1 MITWSY
7 RFILYAVLC
16 GSSLC
21 FLRQIIRLINLFPCK
36 HNVYLIV
43 ITQINKINEIY
54 WWDFIWCIHSLMHWN
69 DKCTTYFP
77 KGSQKYVLYY
87 YSNYHLEYLYE
98 LYGLLVGND
107 SNTNLII
114 FFNNNL
120 QRNISLIVF
129 QIALQYL
136 VRPTFALRRPIQSF
150 LFNLQLQTNLQNGIL
165 CFIFL
170 CNNFLS
176 CKPCARRTLL
186 LRNMLLHWWQPDTI
200 EVSRWRAFVE
210 ASRSETKSEFE

>member
-1 MITWSY
+1 MVWRYSFKRNEYFGENAYPNGPISVIYLSTNIYMRRRVFTQPWLIMWSY
-7 RFILYAVLC
+7 RFILFSTYAVFC

-21 FLRQIIRLINLFPCK
+21 FLRQIIRLIILFPCK

-87 YSNYHLEYLYE
+87 SSNYHLEYLYE

-114 FFNNNL
+114 FLNNN
-120 QRNISLIVF
+120 
-129 QIALQYL
+129 
-136 VRPTFALRRPIQSF
+136 
-150 LFNLQLQTNLQNGIL
+150 
-165 CFIFL
+165 
-170 CNNFLS
+170 
-176 CKPCARRTLL
+176 
-186 LRNMLLHWWQPDTI
+186 
-200 EVSRWRAFVE
+200 
-210 ASRSETKSEFE
+210 

>member
-1 MITWSY
+1 MGLFRW
-7 RFILYAVLC
+7 FICQQTFIWEDEYSHNHDWLCEIIVSFYFPLMLYCVDLV
-16 GSSLC
+16 SI
-21 FLRQIIRLINLFPCK
+21 FLRQIIRLIILFPCK

-43 ITQINKINEIY
+43 ITQIKKINEIY

-77 KGSQKYVLYY
+77 KGRQKYVLYY
-87 YSNYHLEYLYE
+87 SSNYHLEYLYE

-120 QRNISLIVF
+120 QRNISLILF

-150 LFNLQLQTNLQNGIL
+150 LFNLPLQTNL
-165 CFIFL
+165 
-170 CNNFLS
+170 
-176 CKPCARRTLL
+176 
-186 LRNMLLHWWQPDTI
+186 
-200 EVSRWRAFVE
+200 
-210 ASRSETKSEFE
+210 